1 MELRHAGL
9 FLAAFAALSG
19 LAFAQAVAPGAEGPL
34 KDILPPQPGTHIC
47 FARHYEAKHLARHP
61 KQKVTDIK
69 FRLAYYRHDPD
80 DTYPEGQR
88 NYYFALLAKR
98 RGETQLA
105 TAFGECSSHDG
116 NIRCGVDCDG
126 GGVTLE
132 KSGEGVSLSF
142 GDSWGISLTNECG
155 SGDVAAPALE
165 PGEDDK
171 EFRLSVDKECP
182 SYDNW

>member
-1 MELRHAGL
+1 MKRLV
-9 FLAAFAALSG
+9 FLALAMLILTVAAFS
-19 LAFAQAVAPGAEGPL
+19 QAIAPGEEGPL
-34 KDILPPQPGTHIC
+34 KEILPPEPGTQIC
-47 FARHYEAKHLARHP
+47 FARSYDAAHLAKHP

-69 FRLAYYRHDPD
+69 FHLAYYKHEVDEGYPD
-80 DTYPEGQR
+80 GQR

-98 RGETQLA
+98 RGETQFA
-105 TAFGECSSHDG
+105 TAFGECSTYEG

-126 GGVTLE
+126 GGVNIA
-132 KSGEGVSLSF
+132 KSGDGISIAF

-171 EFRLSVDKECP
+171 EFRLTKSDDCP
-182 SYDNW
+182 KYEDW